1 VWQLKPYEVAKAYV
15 NFKDECPVVPPP
27 SQKAAKA
34 APSSKAPAAAGSSG
48 AHIVMSFW
56 TWVNSP
62 RTTAQTCAVV
72 PFMVHAPVCVDG
84 MLKR

>member
-1 VWQLKPYEVAKAYV
+1 MHVECLIFSQLFPRCLAARAYDAAVWQLKPYEVAKAYV

-48 AHIVMSFW
+48 AHVVMS
-56 TWVNSP
+56 
-62 RTTAQTCAVV
+62 
-72 PFMVHAPVCVDG
+72 
-84 MLKR
+84 L